1 MWKDPIVKEVRKARE
16 EHAAKFNFDIKS
28 IIEDARQKQATGK
41 HQVVS
46 FAVIKKRKDNWCQTL
61 KAEFSKR

>member
-28 IIEDARQKQATGK
+28 IIEDARQKQAIGK

-46 FAVIKKRKDNWCQTL
+46 FAVIKKKNGQLVSNLESRI
-61 KAEFSKR
+61 